1 MSDIARDHYG
11 RPLIVPLGG
20 GKPVGYT
27 RTTTFVSALE
37 DTYNLEQWKC
47 RQVALGLAQR
57 SDLLALVHSKR
68 DDKAE
73 MNRIVKDALE
83 ASNSSGAANLGTAI
97 HGMTDLVDAGASV
110 DSIPGDHRADIEAY
124 LDATK
129 DLMHTWI
136 ETLTVLDSHKVAG
149 TPDRISTLPTGQ
161 RVIFDLKTGDIS
173 YSIGKIAM
181 QLAVYAHSQIYN
193 VDTHERTPHNADKT
207 IGIVAHLPAGS
218 GTCELVEVDLVAG
231 WEAVQLAK
239 QVREWRARKG
249 LSKPYVPR
257 TIVLEPVR
265 QPATSDSIIAMIN
278 ACDTVDALEGVYEL
292 HIGEWTNE
300 HTAAAAERKALLN
313 A

>member
-1 MSDIARDHYG
+1 MTDIARDHWG

-27 RTTTFVSALE
+27 RTTSYVSALE

-47 RQVALGLAQR
+47 RQVALGLASR
-57 SDLLALVHSKR
+57 SDLVALVHSKR

-97 HGMTDLVDAGASV
+97 HGMTELVDAGASV
-110 DSIPGDHRADIEAY
+110 DSIPREHRADIDAY
-124 LDATK
+124 LEATK
-129 DLMHTWI
+129 DLKHDWV

-161 RVIFDLKTGDIS
+161 RVIFDLKTGSIE
-173 YSIGKIAM
+173 YGIGKIAM
-181 QLAVYAHSQIYN
+181 QLAVYAHSAIYN
-193 VDTHERTPHNADKT
+193 VDTHARTEHHADKT

-218 GTCELVEVDLVAG
+218 GKCELVEVDLVAG

-239 QVREWRARKG
+239 QVREWRARKN
-249 LSKPYVPR
+249 LSKPYTPR
-257 TIVLEPVR
+257 ALEREPAQVSSHSYIVEL
-265 QPATSDSIIAMIN
+265 IN
-278 ACDTVDALEGVYEL
+278 ACDYVEALEAVYEL
-292 HIGEWTNE
+292 HIAEWTNE
-300 HTAAAAERKALLN
+300 LTAAAAQRKWEIMS
-313 A
+313 

>member
-11 RPLIVPLGG
+11 RPLITPLGG

-27 RTTTFVSALE
+27 RTTTYVSALE

-47 RQVALGLAQR
+47 RQVALGLAAR
-57 SDLLALVHSKR
+57 SDLLALVHSQG
-68 DDKAE
+68 DDKKE

-97 HGMTDLVDAGASV
+97 HGMTELVDAGASV
-110 DSIPGDHRADIEAY
+110 DSIPADHRADIEAY

-129 DLMHTWI
+129 DIMHTWI
-136 ETLTVLDSHKVAG
+136 EQLTVLDSHKIAG

-161 RVIFDLKTGDIS
+161 RVIFDLKTGSLDFG
-173 YSIGKIAM
+173 IGKIAM
-181 QLAVYAHSQIYN
+181 QLAVYAHSAIYN
-193 VDTHERTPHNADKT
+193 VDTFERTPHNADKT
-207 IGIVAHLPAGS
+207 VGIIAHLPAGS

-239 QVREWRARKG
+239 KVREWRTRKG

-257 TIVLEPVR
+257 TIVPEPARPVVIDNVI
-265 QPATSDSIIAMIN
+265 QLIN

-300 HTAAAAERKALLN
+300 HTAAAAERKALLK